1 MNANLKIL
9 KYDLP
14 VLLGIYLR
22 EIKIYVQDRVYL
34 CNSPGCPATLSVDQ
48 AGLELRDL
56 PAPASQVLRNNL
68 PGFIDFIRL

>member
-48 AGLELRDL
+48 ASLRLSD
-56 PAPASQVLRNNL
+56 PDPSRRHNHVDAEN
-68 PGFIDFIRL
+68 